1 MARPSLIQIKAATP
15 ETRCHPEQREEQKGV
30 RHMVNRRLGYI
41 VRHQEPLLMRGGETV
56 QNACKAMR
64 ERHVGSVLVVDER
77 EHLLGIFTGRDA
89 VKVLAKGGSAAT
101 ATLDQAMTPH
111 PVTIRPEDKAI
122 DALRAMNDG
131 GFRHIPVVERGQ
143 IRGIVS
149 RADFKGTEIDRL
161 DEEEALAERI
171 W

>member
-1 MARPSLIQIKAATP
+1 
-15 ETRCHPEQREEQKGV
+15 
-30 RHMVNRRLGYI
+30 MVNRRLGYI
-41 VRHQEPLLMRGGETV
+41 IRDQAPLLMAAGETV
-56 QNACKAMR
+56 QNACTAMR
-64 ERHVGSVLVVDER
+64 EKHVGSVLVVDDR
-77 EHLLGIFTGRDA
+77 QQLVGIFTGRDA
-89 VKVLAKGGSAAT
+89 VKVLAKGGNAA
-101 ATLDQAMTPH
+101 AVTLEKAMTSH

-122 DALRAMNDG
+122 DALRAMSDG

-161 DEEEALAERI
+161 DEEETLAERI